1 MVRALQ
7 REWFYTPLSLR
18 KDGSLREVAFCL
30 CDGRPEHIT
39 IEKTKG
45 GGGCGFYSFMYPVIQ
60 PLLAAAA
67 FAISFNLIKHF

>member
-1 MVRALQ
+1 MVLHTFVFKERWQPTGSGLLLVRWKA
-7 REWFYTPLSLR
+7 RTHYNR
-18 KDGSLREVAFCL
+18 KD
-30 CDGRPEHIT
+30 
-39 IEKTKG
+39 K